1 MIADL
6 FGSVLQGIPSKKN
19 SLIKKKINL
28 LSQEEWYKA
37 FVNRYGNLIV
47 FNNAFR
53 NFIYQKDI
61 ETILKDK
68 EKLEAFQE
76 QLRQLVIKE
85 NL

>member
-1 MIADL
+1 VIADL

-19 SLIKKKINL
+19 SLINKKINL

-37 FVNRYGNLIV
+37 FVNRYGNLII
-47 FNNAFR
+47 FSKAFR

-68 EKLEAFQE
+68 EKLEASQE